1 MFQGSPPR
9 IQFCIFWW
17 CSRKSDPKI
26 SKFFAPEVNRKFQI
40 FLVGML
46 VNCCWV
52 SIDHV
57 RFSVICLG
65 FKIWKS
71 WRWNAKRNDRGY
83 TTAEAWLLINRP
95 WILKFIQTSIYNIKK
110 SVNPFSIRKYFHSS
124 LVLQITFRMPGMP
137 KGNILKNLALMQ
149 KFPMQ
154 NRFGITF

>member
-1 MFQGSPPR
+1 MFQGSPPK

-17 CSRKSDPKI
+17 CSRKSNPKI

-83 TTAEAWLLINRP
+83 TTAEAWLLRIGPLRLTFGND
-95 WILKFIQTSIYNIKK
+95 QNTSHWKVWK
-110 SVNPFSIRKYFHSS
+110 SSS
-124 LVLQITFRMPGMP
+124 EWNGYSTP
-137 KGNILKNLALMQ
+137 KGLKKWFLTVTGL
-149 KFPMQ
+149 
-154 NRFGITF
+154 